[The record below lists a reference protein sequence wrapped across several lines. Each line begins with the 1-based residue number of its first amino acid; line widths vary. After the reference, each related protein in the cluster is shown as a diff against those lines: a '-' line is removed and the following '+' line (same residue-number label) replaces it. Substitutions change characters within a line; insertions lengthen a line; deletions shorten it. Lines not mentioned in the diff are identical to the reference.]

1 MRRRNVFAVFGVLL
15 VAVLTVQAE
24 DFWVKKDWTK
34 WSKDECNKMLQDSP
48 WSKHWGK
55 GEVLLSAAL
64 PSQQQRNPVDD
75 PKTASG
81 TLGSSNLG
89 TTGAGQEGA
98 AGDTQLEL
106 HYFVELQSALPERE
120 ALIRRLQLNN
130 NYDKLDAE
138 RKKAFDARVQG
149 LLDATYEDVID

>member
-1 MRRRNVFAVFGVLL
+1 MRRRNVFAVLGILL
-15 VAVLTVQAE
+15 VTVLTVQAE

-64 PSQQQRNPVDD
+64 PSQQNNNPTDAARG
-75 PKTASG
+75 ASG
-81 TLGSSNLG
+81 TLGGSNLG

-98 AGDTQLEL
+98 GGDSQLEL
-106 HYFVELQSALPERE
+106 HYYVELRSALPVRE
-120 ALIRRLQLNN
+120 AIVRLQ
-130 NYDKLDAE
+130 
-138 RKKAFDARVQG
+138 
-149 LLDATYEDVID
+149 

>member
-1 MRRRNVFAVFGVLL
+1 MIRRRNAFAVLGILL

-64 PSQQQRNPVDD
+64 PSQQQANPAND
-75 PKTASG
+75 PKSASG
-81 TLGSSNLG
+81 TLGSSSIG

-106 HYFVELQSALPERE
+106 HYFIELQSALPVRE
-120 ALIRRLQLNN
+120 ALIRRAQFNN
-130 NYDKLDAE
+130 NYDKMDAE
-138 RKKAFDARVQG
+138 HKKAFDAQVQS
-149 LLDATYEDVID
+149 LLDADL